1 MAAAER
7 HAADLTIRVAPGRRG
22 NGRVMETTVPDV
34 ADNPAASRFDVSV
47 DGEPA
52 GFAEYRTEG
61 TALALV
67 HTEVD
72 PTYEGRG
79 VGSALVRGMLDA
91 ARERGV
97 DVLPYCPFVRDWIA
111 RHAGYADLVPADR
124 REGFRL

>member
-1 MAAAER
+1 
-7 HAADLTIRVAPGRRG
+7 
-22 NGRVMETTVPDV
+22 METTVPDV
-34 ADNPAASRFDVSV
+34 ADNPAANRFEVSV

-52 GFAEYRTEG
+52 GFADYRQEG

-72 PTYEGRG
+72 PAYEGRG

-91 ARERGV
+91 ARERGA

-111 RHAGYADLVPADR
+111 RHAEYADLVPADR
-124 REGFRL
+124 REGFRLG